1 MNTLKNLLLTKSI
14 AATVFA
20 MGAVTAPAISHAS
33 PNDGMICRGSYT
45 AHFSG
50 TTMTC
55 TKDVRASIGPVCTQN
70 TRFPIK
76 VVRAPGAPGD
86 TSGGKDICTRVGI
99 NIGTTDSLT
108 GLVLNQDF
116 IFAAIDATQVAAKAK
131 AIEVAEER
139 SLSLPDDQVDA
150 KTSTPT
156 VVVNGGFGSDDIA
169 NFTVTLFTFPITAPS
184 LRPILPNLP
193 SLPNV
198 SFATRP

>member
-14 AATVFA
+14 AATVLA
-20 MGAVTAPAISHAS
+20 MGAVTAPTISHAS
-33 PNDGMICRGSYT
+33 PNDGMICRSGYS

-50 TTMTC
+50 SAMTC
-55 TKDVRASIGPVCTQN
+55 SKDVRSSVSPVCTQN
-70 TRFPIK
+70 TRFPTK

-99 NIGTTDSLT
+99 NVGTTDSLN

-116 IFAAIDATQVAAKAK
+116 IFAVVDATQVAAKAK

-139 SLSLPDDQVDA
+139 NLNLTDDQVEG

-156 VVVNGGFGSDDIA
+156 VAVNGGFGSDDIA
-169 NFTVTLFTFPITAPS
+169 NFTVTLFTFPIAAPS